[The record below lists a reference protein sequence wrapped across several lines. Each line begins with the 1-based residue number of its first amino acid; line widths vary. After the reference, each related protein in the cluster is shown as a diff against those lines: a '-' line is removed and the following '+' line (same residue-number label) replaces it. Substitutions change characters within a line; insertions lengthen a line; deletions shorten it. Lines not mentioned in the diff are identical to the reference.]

1 MLLFPLQLDRL
12 LLNSHCARLVCPLPH
27 LQLESPDK
35 VPPVQVAAS
44 IPRDWQK
51 AELAVDGPT
60 LTFIL
65 QDDAMRHKLA
75 VVSAHCSGVVI
86 SRSSP
91 SQKAATVK
99 MMTEYEMW
107 KAAGNKRGIRRWY
120 ARHSRRLQVRNGV
133 LGGQG
138 LSAAAG
144 KCCQPAFQPAAP
156 AGCSVCSSFQRG
168 PLADDL
174 V

>member
-1 MLLFPLQLDRL
+1 ML
-12 LLNSHCARLVCPLPH
+12 
-27 LQLESPDK
+27 LQLESPAK
-35 VPPVQVAAS
+35 AAPVLVAAS
-44 IPRDWQK
+44 IPAEWQK

-65 QDDAMRHKLA
+65 HDEDMRHKLA

-107 KAAGNKRGIRRWY
+107 KAAGNKRGLRRWY
-120 ARHSRRLQVRNGV
+120 ARHTRRLQVCRRGV
-133 LGGQG
+133 CGWVVGGWLGWV
-138 LSAAAG
+138 
-144 KCCQPAFQPAAP
+144 KCRVKPA
-156 AGCSVCSSFQRG
+156 
-168 PLADDL
+168 
-174 V
+174 